1 MSNLNYTQK
10 KRDQGCTKIDTNIET
25 KNASNNCK
33 LCNYLFIFKQL
44 DSRCEGKTKKRKQMM
59 VLEEI
64 EKKRKK
70 KNCFKLVD
78 AQKEEE

>member
-1 MSNLNYTQK
+1 
-10 KRDQGCTKIDTNIET
+10 
-25 KNASNNCK
+25 
-33 LCNYLFIFKQL
+33 
-44 DSRCEGKTKKRKQMM
+44 MM